1 MEKKLNGIQ
10 SVEMESIMNNPLVT
24 EICGV
29 GFSNPILM
37 ASGTYGYGLEFS
49 ELIDLNKLGGISV
62 KGISLNEAKG
72 NPMPR
77 IIETHAGMLNAI
89 GLQNVGVEKFIR
101 EKLPE
106 IKKYGTRI
114 IANFWGKTI
123 KEYVEVADILDKED
137 VDMLEMNISCPNV
150 KEGGIAFGVDPKMTF
165 EVVSEVRKA
174 VYNKPLVVKLS
185 PNVSDIKIFGQAA
198 EEAGADAV
206 SAINTLL
213 GLSININTRKPFLS
227 NITGGLSGPAI
238 KPVAVKMVYDL
249 YKTISIP
256 IIGVGGIMNYK
267 DVIEFY
273 LAGASAVQIGTAN
286 FVDPEI
292 AIRIIK
298 DLENY
303 CSENKISNISQLTGG
318 IRI

>member
-1 MEKKLNGIQ
+1 
-10 SVEMESIMNNPLVT
+10 MNNSLGT

-29 GFSNPILM
+29 KFNNPLIM
-37 ASGTYGYGLEFS
+37 ASGTVGYGLEYS

-62 KGISLNEAKG
+62 KGISLNEVKG

-77 IIETHAGMLNAI
+77 IMETHAGMLNAI

-106 IKKYGTRI
+106 IKKYNIRI
-114 IANFWGKTI
+114 IANFWGKTVE
-123 KEYVEVADILDKED
+123 EYFKVAEILDKED
-137 VDMLEMNISCPNV
+137 VDMLEMNISCPNI
-150 KEGGIAFGVDPKMTF
+150 KEGGIAFGTDPKMTF
-165 EVVSEVRKA
+165 EVVSEVRK
-174 VYNKPLVVKLS
+174 VVNNKPLIVKLS
-185 PNVSDIKIFGQAA
+185 PNVSNISIFGRAA
-198 EEAGADAV
+198 ENAGADAV

-213 GLSININTRKPFLS
+213 GMSININTRKPFLS
-227 NITGGLSGPAI
+227 NVTGGLSGPAI

-256 IIGVGGIMNYK
+256 IIGIGGIMNYK

-292 AIRIIK
+292 PLQIIK

-303 CSENKISNISQLTGG
+303 CNENKIAKISQISGG
-318 IRI
+318 LLV